1 MNDIASHNAV
11 ARGLAER
18 NAVNAPIQGSAADIM
33 KIAMIEVHRRFAAEG
48 IRSRVI
54 LQVHDELVVDT
65 LIAEQEQVARIIT
78 ESMEQAAAL
87 KVRLLAECG
96 AGRNWLE
103 AH

>member
-1 MNDIASHNAV
+1 
-11 ARGLAER
+11 
-18 NAVNAPIQGSAADIM
+18 M

-65 LIAEQEQVARIIT
+65 LRSEQEQVVRIVT
-78 ESMEQAAAL
+78 ESMEHAADL
-87 KVRLLAECG
+87 RVRLLVDYG
-96 AGRNWLE
+96 IGNNWLE